1 MIKDGKFVCSDFP
14 QYEIKWGMLNPK
26 SEKEIKEWLD
36 DNVRNLCSNIMI
48 ELNEDTKKCLDSV
61 ESFVDSFVNEVY
73 DQIHQV
79 GYEEGYDSAEC
90 DNEGE
95 GI

>member
-14 QYEIKWGMLNPK
+14 PYKIKWGLLNPE
-26 SEKEIKEWLD
+26 SEKKIKEWFE
-36 DNVRNLCSNIMI
+36 DNVINLCSNVMI
-48 ELNEDTKKCLDSV
+48 EIENTKKCR
-61 ESFVDSFVNEVY
+61 SFIDSFVNEVY

-95 GI
+95 GL

>member
-1 MIKDGKFVCSDFP
+1 MIKDDKFVCSDFP
-14 QYEIKWGMLNPK
+14 QYEIKWGTLHPE

-36 DNVRNLCSNIMI
+36 DNVRNLYCNIS
-48 ELNEDTKKCLDSV
+48 LNIKDTEKCRDFV
-61 ESFVDSFVNEVY
+61 KSFVDEVY
-73 DQIHQV
+73 YNIHQV

-95 GI
+95 CL

>member
-14 QYEIKWGMLNPK
+14 QYNIEWGQLRVEDAIK
-26 SEKEIKEWLD
+26 IREWLD
-36 DNVRNLCSNIMI
+36 DNVRNLCSNVMLEIK
-48 ELNEDTKKCLDSV
+48 DTDKCL
-61 ESFVDSFVNEVY
+61 SFVKTFVDEVY

-95 GI
+95 GL

>member
-14 QYEIKWGMLNPK
+14 QYEISWGLLNPE
-26 SEKEIKEWLD
+26 SEKKIKEWLEQ
-36 DNVRNLCSNIMI
+36 NTINLCSNVKMR
-48 ELNEDTKKCLDSV
+48 V
-61 ESFVDSFVNEVY
+61 ENNNRDVMSLIKSFVNEVY
-73 DQIHQV
+73 DQIYQV
-79 GYEEGYDSAEC
+79 GYKEGYDSAKC

>member
-14 QYEIKWGMLNPK
+14 QYKINWGILSQE

-36 DNVRNLCSNIMI
+36 DNVRNLCSNVMI
-48 ELNEDTKKCLDSV
+48 EIEDTKKCV
-61 ESFVDSFVNEVY
+61 SFVQTFVNEVY

-90 DNEGE
+90 DNLGE
-95 GI
+95 EL